1 MEAESIIA
9 STTQFQ
15 TLLIAF
21 VLIVAVIYFFI
32 EIRRLDMKVTV
43 LETNLKKMTNNM
55 KSVGNSSLSKEE
67 TNPVVENTSMEQAIQ
82 MDELIKQDLDI
93 EQPDIRGGDNQVS
106 QRDTNVLETA
116 EPTSDEIVQSL
127 PQNVVEVSED
137 AVEVSEEVVD
147 LPQNVVDLPQNVAD
161 LPENP
166 IESVLSFSLG
176 QTDIINSISEEIAN
190 ATETMMNQPSEITI
204 ITANENPVS
213 INNGET
219 TIEEI
224 TETPVVTPDVEN
236 EDDSVTMERIDDITE
251 EEVNDKISIDD
262 PILESDNEQPLLT
275 EITAY
280 TEYQNHTIK
289 ELKDILTDM
298 NLPTS
303 GNKTKLIQRIVSNK
317 NKISN

>member
-43 LETNLKKMTNNM
+43 LETNFKKMATNM
-55 KSVGNSSLSKEE
+55 KSIGNLSLSKETDSVIE
-67 TNPVVENTSMEQAIQ
+67 TPSMDQPME
-82 MDELIKQDLDI
+82 MDELIKQDLDV
-93 EQPDIRGGDNQVS
+93 ENTDISGGYNQEL
-106 QRDTNVLETA
+106 QGETNVLESDET
-116 EPTSDEIVQSL
+116 TSDEIVQSL
-127 PQNVVEVSED
+127 PENMVELPENVVELSENT
-137 AVEVSEEVVD
+137 VE
-147 LPQNVVDLPQNVAD
+147 

-190 ATETMMNQPSEITI
+190 ATETMMTQPSEITI
-204 ITANENPVS
+204 ITANENPAS
-213 INNGET
+213 TNTIEET
-219 TIEEI
+219 TIEDI
-224 TETPVVTPDVEN
+224 TETTTNDPTSLTIEN
-236 EDDSVTMERIDDITE
+236 DDDSITMGRIDDITDE
-251 EEVNDKISIDD
+251 EMTESGNIDD
-262 PILESDNEQPLLT
+262 PILETDNEQPLLT

>member
-1 MEAESIIA
+1 MQMDSIVA

-32 EIRRLDMKVTV
+32 EMRRVDMRISVLDADVKKLMNQLRNPEVLHEMHMTSQSAPLTQEDIRRND
-43 LETNLKKMTNNM
+43 ETIPKFSEQNETDDITN
-55 KSVGNSSLSKEE
+55 E
-67 TNPVVENTSMEQAIQ
+67 
-82 MDELIKQDLDI
+82 
-93 EQPDIRGGDNQVS
+93 DNQK
-106 QRDTNVLETA
+106 
-116 EPTSDEIVQSL
+116 
-127 PQNVVEVSED
+127 NVVETED
-137 AVEVSEEVVD
+137 ETGDDIIQSIPNNIVET
-147 LPQNVVDLPQNVAD
+147 PT
-161 LPENP
+161 NP

-176 QTDIINSISEEIAN
+176 QTNIINSISEEIAS
-190 ATETMMNQPSEITI
+190 AAETMMTQPSEITI
-204 ITANENPVS
+204 ITANEPLVS
-213 INNGET
+213 SNDTETMDET
-219 TIEEI
+219 TIEDI
-224 TETPVVTPDVEN
+224 TETAAEDKPVGEDKPVVKNDVVEN
-236 EDDSVTMERIDDITE
+236 DDDSITMERIDDITE
-251 EEVNDKISIDD
+251 EEVNDTISIDV

-275 EITAY
+275 EITTY

>member
-43 LETNLKKMTNNM
+43 LETNFKKMASNM
-55 KSVGNSSLSKEE
+55 KSIGNLSLSKEE
-67 TNPVVENTSMEQAIQ
+67 TTSVIENPSMDLPMQ
-82 MDELIKQDLDI
+82 MDELIKQDLDV
-93 EQPDIRGGDNQVS
+93 ENTDISGGDNQEL
-106 QRDTNVLETA
+106 QGETNVLE
-116 EPTSDEIVQSL
+116 SDEIVQSL
-127 PQNVVEVSED
+127 PENVVELSENT
-137 AVEVSEEVVD
+137 VE
-147 LPQNVVDLPQNVAD
+147 LPENTVELPENTVELPENVVE

-190 ATETMMNQPSEITI
+190 ATETMMTQPSEITI

-213 INNGET
+213 TNSIET
-219 TIEEI
+219 TIEDI
-224 TETPVVTPDVEN
+224 TETNTNDPTSLTIEN
-236 EDDSVTMERIDDITE
+236 DDDSITMGRIDDITDE
-251 EEVNDKISIDD
+251 EMTESGNIDD
-262 PILESDNEQPLLT
+262 PILETDNEQPLLT

>member
-1 MEAESIIA
+1 MDTESIIT

-32 EIRRLDMKVTV
+32 EIRRLDMKVTL
-43 LETNLKKMTNNM
+43 LETNLKKMVNSRAQDTTSLPSEQDPIMNEINNLNTNHSPNIIQTGGESAM
-55 KSVGNSSLSKEE
+55 ENPMEKDMSDPQTPTDNEEIIQTTHNIIETEEVNSSKDNEVESKG
-67 TNPVVENTSMEQAIQ
+67 NP
-82 MDELIKQDLDI
+82 L
-93 EQPDIRGGDNQVS
+93 
-106 QRDTNVLETA
+106 
-116 EPTSDEIVQSL
+116 
-127 PQNVVEVSED
+127 
-137 AVEVSEEVVD
+137 
-147 LPQNVVDLPQNVAD
+147 
-161 LPENP
+161 
-166 IESVLSFSLG
+166 ESVLSFSLG
-176 QTDIINSISEEIAN
+176 QTSIINSISEEIAN
-190 ATETMMNQPSEITI
+190 ATETMMTQPSEITI
-204 ITANENPVS
+204 ITANEKPVS
-213 INNGET
+213 ANIVET
-219 TIEEI
+219 TIEDI
-224 TETPVVTPDVEN
+224 TGTAVEDKSVVEDKPVAEN
-236 EDDSVTMERIDDITE
+236 DDDSITMERIDDITE
-251 EEVNDKISIDD
+251 QEVNDTISIDD

>member
-1 MEAESIIA
+1 MESESIIA

-43 LETNLKKMTNNM
+43 LETNVKKMTNNM
-55 KSVGNSSLSKEE
+55 KSVGNSSLSKDE
-67 TNPVVENTSMEQAIQ
+67 TNSVIENSSMEQATQ
-82 MDELIKQDLDI
+82 MDKLIKQDLDI
-93 EQPDIRGGDNQVS
+93 EQPDISGGDNQES
-106 QRDTNVLETA
+106 QRDTNVLE
-116 EPTSDEIVQSL
+116 SDEIVQSL
-127 PQNVVEVSED
+127 PENVVEVPENVVEVSENV
-137 AVEVSEEVVD
+137 VEVPE
-147 LPQNVVDLPQNVAD
+147 NVVE

-176 QTDIINSISEEIAN
+176 QTDIINSISEEIAS
-190 ATETMMNQPSEITI
+190 AAGTIMTQPSEITI
-204 ITANENPVS
+204 ITANENLIS
-213 INNGET
+213 TDNGET

-224 TETPVVTPDVEN
+224 TETSLVTGDSEN

-251 EEVNDKISIDD
+251 EEINDKISIDD

-289 ELKDILTDM
+289 ELKDILADM
-298 NLPTS
+298 DLPTS

>member
-1 MEAESIIA
+1 MQMDSIVA

-32 EIRRLDMKVTV
+32 EMRRVDMRISVLDADVKKLMNQLRNPEVLHEMHMTSQSAPLTQEDIRRND
-43 LETNLKKMTNNM
+43 ETIPKFSEQNETDDITN
-55 KSVGNSSLSKEE
+55 E
-67 TNPVVENTSMEQAIQ
+67 
-82 MDELIKQDLDI
+82 
-93 EQPDIRGGDNQVS
+93 DNQK
-106 QRDTNVLETA
+106 
-116 EPTSDEIVQSL
+116 
-127 PQNVVEVSED
+127 NVVETED
-137 AVEVSEEVVD
+137 ETGDDIIQSIPNNIVET
-147 LPQNVVDLPQNVAD
+147 PT
-161 LPENP
+161 NP

-176 QTDIINSISEEIAN
+176 QTNIINSISEEIAS
-190 ATETMMNQPSEITI
+190 AAETMMTQPSEITI
-204 ITANENPVS
+204 ITANEPLVS
-213 INNGET
+213 SNDTETMDET
-219 TIEEI
+219 TIEDI
-224 TETPVVTPDVEN
+224 TGTSAEDKPVGQDEPVIKNDVAEN
-236 EDDSVTMERIDDITE
+236 DDDSITMERIDDITE
-251 EEVNDKISIDD
+251 EEVNDTISIDD

>member
-1 MEAESIIA
+1 MQMDSIVA

-32 EIRRLDMKVTV
+32 EMRRVDMRISVLDADVKKLMNQLRNPEVLHEMHMTSQSAPLTQEDIRRND
-43 LETNLKKMTNNM
+43 ETIPKFSEQNETDDITN
-55 KSVGNSSLSKEE
+55 E
-67 TNPVVENTSMEQAIQ
+67 
-82 MDELIKQDLDI
+82 
-93 EQPDIRGGDNQVS
+93 DNQK
-106 QRDTNVLETA
+106 
-116 EPTSDEIVQSL
+116 
-127 PQNVVEVSED
+127 NVVETDEETGDDIIQSIPNNI
-137 AVEVSEEVVD
+137 VET
-147 LPQNVVDLPQNVAD
+147 PT
-161 LPENP
+161 NP

-176 QTDIINSISEEIAN
+176 QTNIINSISEEIASV
-190 ATETMMNQPSEITI
+190 AETMMTQPSEITI
-204 ITANENPVS
+204 ITANEPLVS
-213 INNGET
+213 SNDTETMDET
-219 TIEEI
+219 TIEDI
-224 TETPVVTPDVEN
+224 TGTNSNDPTSLTIEN
-236 EDDSVTMERIDDITE
+236 DDNSITMERIDDITDE
-251 EEVNDKISIDD
+251 EMNEPGSIDD
-262 PILESDNEQPLLT
+262 PILETNNEQPLLT

>member
-1 MEAESIIA
+1 MDTESIIT

-32 EIRRLDMKVTV
+32 EIRRLDMKVTL
-43 LETNLKKMTNNM
+43 LETNLKKMVNSRAQDTTSLPSEQDPIMNEINNLNTNHSPNIIQTGGESAM
-55 KSVGNSSLSKEE
+55 ENPMEKDMSDPQTPTDNEEIIQTTHNIIETEEVNSSKDNEVESKG
-67 TNPVVENTSMEQAIQ
+67 NP
-82 MDELIKQDLDI
+82 L
-93 EQPDIRGGDNQVS
+93 
-106 QRDTNVLETA
+106 
-116 EPTSDEIVQSL
+116 
-127 PQNVVEVSED
+127 
-137 AVEVSEEVVD
+137 
-147 LPQNVVDLPQNVAD
+147 
-161 LPENP
+161 
-166 IESVLSFSLG
+166 ESVLSFSLG
-176 QTDIINSISEEIAN
+176 QTSIINSISEEIAN
-190 ATETMMNQPSEITI
+190 ATETMMTQPSEITI
-204 ITANENPVS
+204 ITGNEKPVAANIVE
-213 INNGET
+213 ET
-219 TIEEI
+219 TIEDI
-224 TETPVVTPDVEN
+224 TGTVGEDKPVVEDEPVAEN
-236 EDDSVTMERIDDITE
+236 DDDSITMERIDDITE
-251 EEVNDKISIDD
+251 QEVNDTISIDD

>member
-1 MEAESIIA
+1 MQMDSIVA

-32 EIRRLDMKVTV
+32 EMRRVDMRISVLDADVKKLMNQLRNPEVLHEMHMTSQSAPLTQEDIRRND
-43 LETNLKKMTNNM
+43 ETIPKFSEQNETDDITN
-55 KSVGNSSLSKEE
+55 E
-67 TNPVVENTSMEQAIQ
+67 
-82 MDELIKQDLDI
+82 
-93 EQPDIRGGDNQVS
+93 DNQK
-106 QRDTNVLETA
+106 
-116 EPTSDEIVQSL
+116 
-127 PQNVVEVSED
+127 NVVETED
-137 AVEVSEEVVD
+137 ETGDDIIQSIPNNIVET
-147 LPQNVVDLPQNVAD
+147 PT
-161 LPENP
+161 NP

-176 QTDIINSISEEIAN
+176 QTNIINSISEEIAS
-190 ATETMMNQPSEITI
+190 AAETMMTQPSEITI
-204 ITANENPVS
+204 ITANEPLVS
-213 INNGET
+213 SNDTETMDET
-219 TIEEI
+219 TIEDI
-224 TETPVVTPDVEN
+224 TGTSAEDKPVGQDEPVVKNDVVEN
-236 EDDSVTMERIDDITE
+236 DDDSITMERIDDITE

-262 PILESDNEQPLLT
+262 PILESDNGQPLLT

>member
-43 LETNLKKMTNNM
+43 LETNFKKMATNM
-55 KSVGNSSLSKEE
+55 KSIGNLSLSKETDSVIE
-67 TNPVVENTSMEQAIQ
+67 TPSMDQPME
-82 MDELIKQDLDI
+82 MDELIKQDLDV
-93 EQPDIRGGDNQVS
+93 ENTDISGGDNQEL
-106 QRDTNVLETA
+106 QGEINVLESDET
-116 EPTSDEIVQSL
+116 TSDEIFQSL
-127 PQNVVEVSED
+127 PENMVELSENMVDLPENVVELSENT
-137 AVEVSEEVVD
+137 VE
-147 LPQNVVDLPQNVAD
+147 

-176 QTDIINSISEEIAN
+176 QTDIINSISEEIAS
-190 ATETMMNQPSEITI
+190 AAETMMTQPSEITI
-204 ITANENPVS
+204 ITANENPAS
-213 INNGET
+213 TNTIEET
-219 TIEEI
+219 TIEDI
-224 TETPVVTPDVEN
+224 TETTTNDPTSLTIEN
-236 EDDSVTMERIDDITE
+236 DDDSITMGRIDDITDE
-251 EEVNDKISIDD
+251 EMTESGNIDD
-262 PILESDNEQPLLT
+262 PILETDNEQPLLT

>member
-1 MEAESIIA
+1 MQMDSIVA

-32 EIRRLDMKVTV
+32 EMRRVDMRISVLDADVKKLMNQLRNPEVLHEMHMTSQSAPLTQEDIRRND
-43 LETNLKKMTNNM
+43 ETIPKFSEQNETDDITN
-55 KSVGNSSLSKEE
+55 E
-67 TNPVVENTSMEQAIQ
+67 
-82 MDELIKQDLDI
+82 
-93 EQPDIRGGDNQVS
+93 DNQK
-106 QRDTNVLETA
+106 
-116 EPTSDEIVQSL
+116 
-127 PQNVVEVSED
+127 NVVETED
-137 AVEVSEEVVD
+137 ETGDDIIQSIPNNIVET
-147 LPQNVVDLPQNVAD
+147 PT
-161 LPENP
+161 NP

-176 QTDIINSISEEIAN
+176 QTNIINSISEEIAS
-190 ATETMMNQPSEITI
+190 AAETMMTQPSEITI
-204 ITANENPVS
+204 ITANEPLVS
-213 INNGET
+213 SNDTETMDET
-219 TIEEI
+219 TIEDI
-224 TETPVVTPDVEN
+224 TETAAEDKPVGEDKPVVKNDVVEN
-236 EDDSVTMERIDDITE
+236 DDDSITMERIDDITE
-251 EEVNDKISIDD
+251 EEVNDTISIDD

-275 EITAY
+275 EITTY

>member
-1 MEAESIIA
+1 MQMDSIVA

-32 EIRRLDMKVTV
+32 EMRRVDMRISVLDADVKKLMNQLRNPEVLHEIHMTSQSAPLTQEDIRRND
-43 LETNLKKMTNNM
+43 ETIPKFSEQNETDDITN
-55 KSVGNSSLSKEE
+55 E
-67 TNPVVENTSMEQAIQ
+67 
-82 MDELIKQDLDI
+82 
-93 EQPDIRGGDNQVS
+93 DNQK
-106 QRDTNVLETA
+106 
-116 EPTSDEIVQSL
+116 
-127 PQNVVEVSED
+127 NVVETED
-137 AVEVSEEVVD
+137 ETGDDIIQSI
-147 LPQNVVDLPQNVAD
+147 PNNVVETPT
-161 LPENP
+161 NP

-176 QTDIINSISEEIAN
+176 KTNIINSISEEITSA
-190 ATETMMNQPSEITI
+190 AETMMTQPSEITI
-204 ITANENPVS
+204 ITANEPLVS
-213 INNGET
+213 SNDTETMDET
-219 TIEEI
+219 TIEDI
-224 TETPVVTPDVEN
+224 TGTAAEDKPVVKNDVVEN
-236 EDDSVTMERIDDITE
+236 DVVENDDDSITMERIDDITE
-251 EEVNDKISIDD
+251 EEVNDTISIDD

-275 EITAY
+275 EITTY

>member
-1 MEAESIIA
+1 MQMDSIVA

-32 EIRRLDMKVTV
+32 EMRRVDMRISVLDADVKKLMNQLRNPEVLHEMHMTSQSAPLTQEDIRRND
-43 LETNLKKMTNNM
+43 ETIPKFSEQNETDDITN
-55 KSVGNSSLSKEE
+55 E
-67 TNPVVENTSMEQAIQ
+67 
-82 MDELIKQDLDI
+82 
-93 EQPDIRGGDNQVS
+93 DNQK
-106 QRDTNVLETA
+106 
-116 EPTSDEIVQSL
+116 
-127 PQNVVEVSED
+127 NVVETED
-137 AVEVSEEVVD
+137 ETGDDIIQSIPNNIVET
-147 LPQNVVDLPQNVAD
+147 PT
-161 LPENP
+161 NP

-176 QTDIINSISEEIAN
+176 QTNIINSISEEIAS
-190 ATETMMNQPSEITI
+190 AAETMMTQPSEITI
-204 ITANENPVS
+204 ITANEPLVS
-213 INNGET
+213 SNDTETMDET
-219 TIEEI
+219 TIEDI
-224 TETPVVTPDVEN
+224 TGTSAEDKPVGQDEPVVKNDVVEN
-236 EDDSVTMERIDDITE
+236 DDDSITMERIDDITE
-251 EEVNDKISIDD
+251 EEVNDTISIDD

>member
-1 MEAESIIA
+1 MQMDSIVA

-32 EIRRLDMKVTV
+32 EMRRVDMRISVLDADVKKLMNQLRNPEVLHEIHMTSQSAPLTQEDIRRND
-43 LETNLKKMTNNM
+43 ETIPKFSEQNETDDITN
-55 KSVGNSSLSKEE
+55 E
-67 TNPVVENTSMEQAIQ
+67 
-82 MDELIKQDLDI
+82 
-93 EQPDIRGGDNQVS
+93 DNQK
-106 QRDTNVLETA
+106 
-116 EPTSDEIVQSL
+116 
-127 PQNVVEVSED
+127 NVVETED
-137 AVEVSEEVVD
+137 ETGDDIIQSI
-147 LPQNVVDLPQNVAD
+147 PNNVVETPT
-161 LPENP
+161 NP

-176 QTDIINSISEEIAN
+176 QTNIINSISEEIAS
-190 ATETMMNQPSEITI
+190 AAETMMTQPSEITI
-204 ITANENPVS
+204 ITANEPLVS
-213 INNGET
+213 SNDTETMDET
-219 TIEEI
+219 TIEDI
-224 TETPVVTPDVEN
+224 TETAAGDKPVGEDKPVSVNDVVEN
-236 EDDSVTMERIDDITE
+236 DDDSITMERIDDITE
-251 EEVNDKISIDD
+251 EEVNDTISIDD

>member
-1 MEAESIIA
+1 MQMDSIVA

-32 EIRRLDMKVTV
+32 EMRRVDMRISVLDADVKKLMNQLRNPEVLHEMHMTSQSAPLTQEDIRRND
-43 LETNLKKMTNNM
+43 ETIPKFSEQNETDDITN
-55 KSVGNSSLSKEE
+55 E
-67 TNPVVENTSMEQAIQ
+67 
-82 MDELIKQDLDI
+82 
-93 EQPDIRGGDNQVS
+93 
-106 QRDTNVLETA
+106 DT
-116 EPTSDEIVQSL
+116 QK
-127 PQNVVEVSED
+127 NVVETED
-137 AVEVSEEVVD
+137 ETGDDIIQSIPNNIVET
-147 LPQNVVDLPQNVAD
+147 PT
-161 LPENP
+161 NP

-176 QTDIINSISEEIAN
+176 QTNIINSISEEIAS
-190 ATETMMNQPSEITI
+190 AAETMMTQPSEITI
-204 ITANENPVS
+204 ITANEPLVS
-213 INNGET
+213 SNGIETMDET
-219 TIEEI
+219 TIEDI
-224 TETPVVTPDVEN
+224 TETAAGDESVGQDESVSVNDVVEN
-236 EDDSVTMERIDDITE
+236 DDDSITMERIDDITE
-251 EEVNDKISIDD
+251 QEVVDKISIDD
-262 PILESDNEQPLLT
+262 PILESDNGQPLLT